1 MEYIFPGC
9 IARTKR
15 KIRQYVEYSYPSGK
29 TQKVVAAKHHS
40 QQHQQYYDLLR
51 YCVFH
56 DIVVCL
62 FLLPIRSLNRIAV
75 PVYTCEW
82 LINNLW
88 EITVGLYICI
98 MYNVYIYVSTC
109 LYMYVYMYRDK
120 GAINKYFQSLEKHW
134 FYNINFIQDFLI
146 I

>member
-1 MEYIFPGC
+1 MAGTRARIKIFRVDSVGRASLLKKKNKIQRRTLQIYVYVYICSIYNTEDIGKNKMEYIFPGC

-82 LINNLW
+82 LINNL
-88 EITVGLYICI
+88 
-98 MYNVYIYVSTC
+98 
-109 LYMYVYMYRDK
+109 
-120 GAINKYFQSLEKHW
+120 
-134 FYNINFIQDFLI
+134 
-146 I
+146 